1 MHLASASDER
11 FFPGLHAAL
20 ASAVFASSGKL
31 DYTVH
36 VIDGGITDAQW
47 TILETN
53 LRALGALRGIEV
65 ELRRIPANHPVFERF
80 PIRRGSNLT
89 YARLAIPYLIDAARV
104 VYMDSDVLCLLGVE
118 RFWEALEP
126 QTPLVAV
133 LDPLRRVGR
142 DCTLRDRLP
151 RRMHGQPY
159 FNAGIIGIN
168 VALCRANGSLEA
180 IDRLIGEASEFKYV
194 DQTLLNLVFLGA
206 WSRLPDV
213 YNLVLTLENSAC
225 IIERPCAANLHYVG
239 SGKPWLS
246 TQSSFYRFAPDTLFD
261 LVSRLLGTND
271 SREEPRTINPLR
283 LAQVRRK
290 AWIYSLLW
298 PRRGQLYR
306 RALATIT
313 TAPQMASMHA
323 AAITSMMGS
332 LGSQSFDF
340 MNARK

>member
-1 MHLASASDER
+1 MRPDCMHLASASDER
-11 FFPGLHAAL
+11 FFPGLHVAL
-20 ASAVFASSGKL
+20 ASAVLAASGRL

-36 VIDGGITDAQW
+36 VVDGGITDAQW

-65 ELRRIPANHPVFERF
+65 ELRRIPATHPAFERF

-89 YARLAIPYLIDAARV
+89 CARLAIPHIIDASRV
-104 VYMDSDVLCLLGVE
+104 VYLDSDVVCLLGVE
-118 RFWEALEP
+118 GFWEALEP
-126 QTPLVAV
+126 QTALVAV

-151 RRMHGQPY
+151 HRMHDQPY

-225 IIERPCAANLHYVG
+225 IMERPCAANLHYVG

-246 TQSSFYRFAPDTLFD
+246 RQSSFYRFAPDTIFD
-261 LVSRLLGTND
+261 FVTKLLGTDN
-271 SREEPRTINPLR
+271 SCEEPRTINPHR
-283 LAQVRRK
+283 LAQAQRK
-290 AWIYSLLW
+290 AMIYGFLL

-306 RALATIT
+306 RALAAIT
-313 TAPQMASMHA
+313 TAPQKARLHV
-323 AAITSMMGS
+323 AAIT
-332 LGSQSFDF
+332 
-340 MNARK
+340 